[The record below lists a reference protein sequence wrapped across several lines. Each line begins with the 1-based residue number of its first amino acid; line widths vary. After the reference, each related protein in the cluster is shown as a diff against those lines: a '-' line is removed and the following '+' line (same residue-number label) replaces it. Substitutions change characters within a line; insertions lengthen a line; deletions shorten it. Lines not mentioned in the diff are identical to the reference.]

1 MKKGDLVHLR
11 YSKSRLKDENPSAKV
26 GLVIEMQTRGPVPG
40 AYIFWSTNSSTEWI
54 SIEKL
59 IKVQE

>member
-11 YSKSRLKDENPSAKV
+11 YSKDKLKDEESSANV
-26 GLVIEMQTRGPVPG
+26 GRVIEMQTRGPVPG
-40 AYIFWSTNSSTEWI
+40 AYIFWSSNNSTEWI
-54 SIEKL
+54 SVEKL